1 MADHVICE
9 LHIEG
14 PNGVI
19 DEIEEFA
26 KGPAGDLDFERIV
39 PMPSSIKKDGPEGGP
54 RHWITWRIDKW
65 GTKTNAPTLD
75 GIIKEWRDENNLV
88 FRFRTAWYAPDLVLA
103 ELSRL
108 FPDAQLKLTHHDEGF
123 PGTVYRDLF
132 VAGEGSGIEEDVD
145 ADDAEGA

>member
-39 PMPSSIKKDGPEGGP
+39 PMPSSIKKDGPEGGAAP
-54 RHWITWRIDKW
+54 LDHMADRQVGHQDQR
-65 GTKTNAPTLD
+65 TNA
-75 GIIKEWRDENNLV
+75 GRDH
-88 FRFRTAWYAPDLVLA
+88 
-103 ELSRL
+103 
-108 FPDAQLKLTHHDEGF
+108 QG
-123 PGTVYRDLF
+123 
-132 VAGEGSGIEEDVD
+132 VA
-145 ADDAEGA
+145 